1 MARRSFG
8 KKRDGAVV
16 IEFALVVPFLFLIVI
31 GIIDFSRAY
40 SQLNTI
46 NASLREAARYGAAL
60 SRPDTSYAQIKGE
73 AVRFSTTFGRPMN
86 PADIQVSDD
95 GYEVRVWVDNYPID
109 LPTLGKFLGVV
120 GLDTLRVDRAVSFR
134 WERTGM
140 P

>member
-1 MARRSFG
+1 MSRFARFR
-8 KKRDGAVV
+8 RRRGAVIV
-16 IEFALVVPFLFLIVI
+16 EFALIMPFMLLIVV

-60 SRPDTSYAQIKGE
+60 SRPDTSYKQIKGE
-73 AVRFSTTFGRPMN
+73 ALRFSSAFGRAMDTSRVSVN
-86 PADIQVSDD
+86 YDGFQVAVS
-95 GYEVRVWVDNYPID
+95 VTNYPIT
-109 LPTLGKFLGVV
+109 LPTLGGFLRVS
-120 GLDTLRVDRAVSFR
+120 GLDTLRVSRDVSFR